1 MAQYEVVSGQSGKAI
16 TKPVSKALAAE
27 IAKSMRKS
35 TGGSFKVVKI
45 QANPSKRSVRRR
57 VAKALKK
64 YVRGNAGRRSIRKH
78 KKRLVR
84 KEREGALSMADAK
97 TLGLLR
103 GLKGRRLQ
111 SNPPRVKGRK
121 TKGGRAVTLKNF
133 TGTIVKKS
141 DGTVQIVGRGRRK

>member
-1 MAQYEVVSGQSGKAI
+1 MA
-16 TKPVSKALAAE
+16 
-27 IAKSMRKS
+27 
-35 TGGSFKVVKI
+35 
-45 QANPSKRSVRRR
+45 SKRKVRRR
-57 VAKALKK
+57 VAKALRK
-64 YVRGNAGRRSIRKH
+64 YVRGNAGRFSIRKH

-111 SNPPRVKGRK
+111 SNPPHVKGRK
-121 TKGGRAVTLKNF
+121 TKGGRAITLRNF